1 MDLQNQS
8 MSSRSERSQI
18 SLYHEALRIALHLV
32 RGALWHCVNSDLIM
46 TVDMMVQFI
55 DKKLVEKSRH
65 HREALSRLEAEC
77 KEQPLSDHVVLLNG
91 TPQIKAMNTILQD
104 IDTSAEDFIFYFDR
118 LAALVLEQ

>member
-1 MDLQNQS
+1 
-8 MSSRSERSQI
+8 
-18 SLYHEALRIALHLV
+18 
-32 RGALWHCVNSDLIM
+32 
-46 TVDMMVQFI
+46 MMVQFI
-55 DKKLVEKSRH
+55 ERKLMVKSTH

-77 KEQPLSDHVVLLNG
+77 KEQPLSDQVVVLNG